1 MYLTY
6 ENESN
11 NYVYFD
17 DLKVTY
23 TKSQVVQSNNYYAF
37 GLQTKDSWTRMATQ
51 PNQYLYNA
59 GSELNEATSNYE
71 MMYRSYDPAIGR
83 MSGVDP
89 MVDKYASMTPYN
101 YSMNDPIYYND
112 PSGAEYEW
120 ASMGGCGCW
129 RDKGPQDGGGQS
141 NGMYG
146 SNWNA
151 ATYGTGFA
159 KYGPGDGGALD
170 NLGDAAA
177 ARLKL
182 KQWINDG
189 LIVSVTDQSQIATL
203 VNAHKAGAGITL
215 GSNGFWTHAEGFYRS
230 SITGVELGTFTQ
242 NTYYRV
248 QRQEIGSTLSGTIEQ
263 IWNSPFVRWVIPD
276 VLTIDA
282 SASSTFFWPGR
293 SVSASLNIITRGSDK
308 GFKGTYT
315 YTKGRIGFEVDAG
328 FNAGFLYFNSLNPA
342 NFKSDF
348 LLGKTETV
356 SAGFLYGGNVVRGFN
371 DEGKVVIFGASTGI
385 GATLGGSYGKG
396 RTSNTFVDALY
407 GSN

>member
-37 GLQTKDSWTRMATQ
+37 GLQTKDSWTRMDTK

-59 GSELNEATSNYE
+59 GSELNEATSSYD
-71 MMYRSYDPAIGR
+71 MMFRSYDPAIGR

-146 SNWNA
+146 SDSGMYGSGWNA
-151 ATYGTGFA
+151 ATYGGGFV
-159 KYGPGDGGALD
+159 KYGPGDGGALHD
-170 NLGDAAA
+170 HVNFILAGSHAARERRLNIQTGTAGLINNAWDATSDDSFAAYNIASGRLNQIFSADFSKFDGKLFSTPVILAGPGNLKSVQNVVTDIKSGQSLDQQLAIFFLYMINPSYGPEFLINDVLNWPDVEDMSWLPDAVNFARRVASWGHADQYFGDHDELRHSVGTFLVAERHGALWAKNITNANEYYGLARFDIPNLGE
-177 ARLKL
+177 R
-182 KQWINDG
+182 
-189 LIVSVTDQSQIATL
+189 
-203 VNAHKAGAGITL
+203 
-215 GSNGFWTHAEGFYRS
+215 
-230 SITGVELGTFTQ
+230 
-242 NTYYRV
+242 
-248 QRQEIGSTLSGTIEQ
+248 LSGNQPWAFEFRDFYY
-263 IWNSPFVRWVIPD
+263 NNVGL
-276 VLTIDA
+276 VL
-282 SASSTFFWPGR
+282 W
-293 SVSASLNIITRGSDK
+293 
-308 GFKGTYT
+308 YT
-315 YTKGRIGFEVDAG
+315 Y
-328 FNAGFLYFNSLNPA
+328 S
-342 NFKSDF
+342 
-348 LLGKTETV
+348 
-356 SAGFLYGGNVVRGFN
+356 
-371 DEGKVVIFGASTGI
+371 
-385 GATLGGSYGKG
+385 SYKM
-396 RTSNTFVDALY
+396 LK
-407 GSN
+407 